1 NVYVLANKEEGVGFY
16 RWTGG
21 LLGSGRVY
29 LPGDTSA
36 LSNFLGFDDET
47 TGIKSIENGKLIID
61 NYYDL
66 SGRRIANGQK
76 PTAKGVY
83 IVNGKKV
90 IIK

>member
-47 TGIKSIENGKLIID
+47 TNIELKNGKMEKLKSFF
-61 NYYDL
+61 DL
-66 SGRRIANGQK
+66 SGRKVEK
-76 PTAKGVY
+76 PTKGIY